1 MVEFTPS
8 TAKIPGAKEH
18 FHPFE
23 EYWRGADANGRG
35 AAEDSNGG

>member
-8 TAKIPGAKEH
+8 MAKMPGAKEH

-23 EYWRGADANGRG
+23 EYWRCADADGRG
-35 AAEDSNGG
+35 AEEDSNGG